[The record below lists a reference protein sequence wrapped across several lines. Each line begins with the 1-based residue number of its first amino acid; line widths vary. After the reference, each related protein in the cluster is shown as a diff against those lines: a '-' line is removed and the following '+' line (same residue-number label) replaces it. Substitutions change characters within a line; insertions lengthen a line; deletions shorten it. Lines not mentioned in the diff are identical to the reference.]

1 MKVKLG
7 QSIEFKE
14 SRTISL
20 AKGGSVQVKPGDKA
34 RVVKKVD
41 EKTAEIVYITGE
53 AKGYGQKIALEVDD
67 TIDTDSMVK
76 KIMSQLN
83 KD

>member
-7 QSIEFKE
+7 QTIEFKA
-14 SRTISL
+14 SRTVSL

-41 EKTAEIVYITGE
+41 DKTAEIVYLTGE
-53 AKGYGQKIALEVDD
+53 AKGYGHNIALEVDD
-67 TIDTDSMVK
+67 TLDTNSMVE
-76 KIMSQLN
+76 KIMRELN